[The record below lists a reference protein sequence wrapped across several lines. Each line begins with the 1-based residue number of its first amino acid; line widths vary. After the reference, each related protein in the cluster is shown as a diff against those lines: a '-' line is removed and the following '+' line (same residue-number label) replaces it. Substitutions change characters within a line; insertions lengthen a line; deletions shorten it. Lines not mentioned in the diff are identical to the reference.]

1 MRNRFD
7 RQLVQLNDEMIEM
20 GSMIERA
27 IQQAITALI
36 KQDTEAAQKII
47 EYDEDIDQQEKSIEN
62 LVSQFHHFP
71 GICRTYPCCA

>member
-20 GSMIERA
+20 GSMIEKA

-36 KQDTEAAQKII
+36 KQDTDAARKII
-47 EYDEDIDQQEKSIEN
+47 EYDEDID
-62 LVSQFHHFP
+62 
-71 GICRTYPCCA
+71 